1 MKTKVFLSLLL
12 LATVVPGSFAAGS
25 EDDTKAHSRTK
36 SALVALV
43 DAPAGRFRFVENV
56 RQLVLAIVNH
66 KRLET
71 DAFDEPLRSLLVDLQ
86 ADCIY
91 GSLGRRLG

>member
-1 MKTKVFLSLLL
+1 MKTKMFLSLLL
-12 LATVVPGSFAAGS
+12 QATVVPGPFAAGG
-25 EDDTKAHSRTK
+25 EDDTKAHGRTK

-56 RQLVLAIVNH
+56 RQLVLAIVIH

-71 DAFDEPLRSLLVDLQ
+71 DAFDEPLRSLLV
-86 ADCIY
+86 
-91 GSLGRRLG
+91 